1 MLWVLLFVAIG
12 LGGLAVLAALVLR
25 LWRKAGGLLEEVGVA
40 ADQAGELLDLLAQV
54 GVPEPDGAARP
65 HPSVEEDLS
74 SWTRT

>member
-1 MLWVLLFVAIG
+1 MLWVLLFVGIA

-54 GVPEPDGAARP
+54 GVPEPDGAARADP
-65 HPSVEEDLS
+65 TAQGGLS